1 MRLTTGHL
9 FIRGVPL
16 LYARPVEQVGR
27 YTPRIKKGTTMSKG
41 LIITACLVT
50 LWWFVAQTIGM
61 KPLWQYIG
69 SGLIGLLVGLL

>member
-1 MRLTTGHL
+1 
-9 FIRGVPL
+9 
-16 LYARPVEQVGR
+16 
-27 YTPRIKKGTTMSKG
+27 MSKG
-41 LIITACLVT
+41 LTTTACLVT